1 MNLVIDIG
9 NTKAKAAIFQRDSL
23 LKTISFPIKLL
34 VSEIKKLQKE
44 FPITKGML
52 SSVAFISSNE
62 IVKLQ
67 SILPFEILSSK
78 TKLPFKNLY
87 KTPKTLGVDRVA
99 LVAYGVKKY
108 PSKDVLLIDAGTCIT
123 FDFVNAKKEYLGGAI
138 SPGIEM
144 RYKAL
149 HTFTSN
155 LPLLEKE
162 STQNEIGNTTNESI
176 HIGVIRGVL
185 QEIEGIIRQYQKKY
199 PNLTIVLTGGDHNF
213 LAKQLKSSIFA
224 TSNFLLY
231 GLNELL
237 KLNTY
242 E

>member
-185 QEIEGIIRQYQKKY
+185 QEIEGIIRQYQKNY

-213 LAKQLKSSIFA
+213 LSKQLKSSIFA